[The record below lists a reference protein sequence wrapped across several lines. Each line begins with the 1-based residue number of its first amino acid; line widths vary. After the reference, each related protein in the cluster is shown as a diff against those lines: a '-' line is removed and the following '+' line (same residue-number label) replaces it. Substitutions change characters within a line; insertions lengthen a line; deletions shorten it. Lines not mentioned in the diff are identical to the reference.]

1 VFRDKDAIMSTFNLY
16 NNQIQRSLTPDTS
29 NKQILPNYFLTNS
42 PNSSDTMQVLSSSTI
57 CFFILYTASSMAFVI
72 SPAVRS
78 QKDHFYMRLRSNSGA
93 LSETLKM
100 KSDPISESDKSDL
113 KEDGIE
119 KKNVQSKSLLR
130 LAELSLEDYEWRQSI
145 FKTDEAARKVEESLA
160 RMMGDE
166 ASYVRPMDAST
177 EKIGPLVSP

>member
-16 NNQIQRSLTPDTS
+16 PLSIFGIQTNFGTS
-29 NKQILPNYFLTNS
+29 NKQILPDNFLTNS
-42 PNSSDTMQVLSSSTI
+42 QNSLETMQVLSSSTV
-57 CFFILYTASSMAFVI
+57 CFFILYTASCTAFVI

-78 QKDHFYMRLRSNSGA
+78 QKDDFCMRLRSSSGA
-93 LSETLKM
+93 LSLKM
-100 KSDPISESDKSDL
+100 ISDPISESDKSDL
-113 KEDGIE
+113 KEDGKE
-119 KKNVQSKSLLR
+119 KKDVQNKSLLR

-145 FKTDEAARKVEESLA
+145 FKTDEADRKVQESFA

-177 EKIGPLVSP
+177 EKIGPLVSS

>member
-1 VFRDKDAIMSTFNLY
+1 
-16 NNQIQRSLTPDTS
+16 
-29 NKQILPNYFLTNS
+29 
-42 PNSSDTMQVLSSSTI
+42 
-57 CFFILYTASSMAFVI
+57 VI
-72 SPAVRS
+72 SPSVRS

-93 LSETLKM
+93 LSKTLKM

-113 KEDGIE
+113 KEDGKE
-119 KKNVQSKSLLR
+119 KKNVQNKSLLR

-145 FKTDEAARKVEESLA
+145 FKTDAAVRKVEESLA

-177 EKIGPLVSP
+177 EKIGPLVSS